1 MKIENETLIKV
12 DESDIINGTFKIPEG
27 VRLIGDGAFN
37 GCSSLTNI
45 EFQEVVLFIGDG
57 AFAGCSNLTNIEI
70 PKGVLTIGDGAFAG
84 CSSLM
89 NIEIPEGIDHI
100 GGETFTG
107 CSSLTNIKI
116 PKGVAY
122 IGNRAFSGCSS
133 LTNIEIPEGVWD
145 IGRGAFTGCSSL
157 TNIKIPKGVK
167 DIGSQAFN
175 GCSSLTNIE
184 ISEGVSY
191 IGDRAFSGCSSLTNI
206 KIPEG
211 IEEIGSQVFDGC
223 SSLTNIEI
231 PKILAYIGDRVFTG
245 CSSLTNIKI
254 PEGVRKIIG
263 KAFNG
268 CSSLTNIEIPEGIS
282 YIGNGVFTGCSSLA
296 SIKIP
301 DNASVELRKSV
312 YEGLKSS
319 FREEKDYITKYK
331 WAQEILFQD
340 NFEDIQ
346 RIKSKANFESSQ
358 NYDESQMDIFYAKM
372 IGVIGIE
379 EIEKIVELPSFT
391 EEEIKKYTLEKDE
404 AFQDLYD
411 TKFKING
418 DLGITLKLLKQLQQ
432 IKTANGKEEKNSIE
446 KRMFKGINENLE
458 EGYNGTLT
466 ELVAKVLKQ
475 QNIDV
480 SKEMLDKIQE
490 LEKSTNKNLIR
501 KKLEKVGWQIE
512 ESLSSQI
519 VPMQIRPIKVMI
531 NDTIENI
538 FKESGRIELDVL
550 KEKLDEKLQNAGAPY
565 IRQNKQ
571 QILDSV
577 LELAKNKEF
586 FETINYSCLES
597 LKNTRE
603 QIGGAWK
610 YKLNQTLKQIG
621 YTFDDLPEN
630 LSKDEIEQLNKL
642 LEERAEKKIDLQ
654 TNSISV
660 PKEGIEREKAYKLLA
675 SKNLPEIVTY
685 QQIHDMFGPINE
697 PYSENFK
704 AFFKKHRKEFLEN
717 PENYERFGQ
726 IHNNFEQIINSP
738 ELKNIYQ
745 KGELTLDEIIGYMSS
760 RQYANQRPG
769 DEELAKLSKSIGH
782 IVTEDEFAHVQKVFD
797 VTRKRERT
805 TIPPLSVSTPKYRG
819 RMLEPDDVLNLFAG
833 NITTCCQRF
842 GDAGEG
848 AMLLGAIEENGG
860 IFVVEE
866 LDENGQTKNI
876 VGQSLVIRQKGS
888 DGAYDR
894 LTFDNIEINKEILKI
909 LSSEDQAQ
917 ILEIYKQAGKQA
929 IEKDKKFLGKLLKS
943 KKITQEQY
951 DRLVLKEVTAGTGYN
966 NLKGL
971 EELPQARIVVPD
983 EAYYIYTGMN
993 ELKKRAW
1000 IDSAGGHAPNGS
1012 DGTPVLIVS
1021 MDEKDLKQIQERK
1034 QSEHE
1039 VEVKTKDIPLWYG
1052 KVGKVQS
1059 LTSSEVTEEKV
1070 ELIKQIEKVAY
1081 REEQRLMK
1089 NKDIKTVEDIKY
1101 EYQIGNVNIKIG
1113 SNNDWYLIYGEDDNA
1128 IVISDLA
1135 VIGGINAQSNNID
1148 NENIKSN
1155 PKLAVAESANEMY
1168 NLLIQAGKNEKKIIC
1183 NATADTSLVN
1193 ITRMVQK
1200 GCISLKTLGGEEIEY
1215 KEGKGLIYS
1224 NTEEEVTTRDW
1235 DDKGNIQMLDLE
1247 IIPNMPE
1254 LIQEKKKIE
1263 EFLRRV
1269 QELTKMQ
1276 GREKE
1281 IGLDELR
1288 KQIRTENYD
1297 R

>member
-1 MKIENETLIKV
+1 MRYRRGGLFADTVGRGSVGPRASEIIIDNGVLINVGEKNIV
-12 DESDIINGTFKIPEG
+12 NGTFEIPKGVTCIGHRVFWDWSSLTNIEIPEG
-27 VRLIGDGAFN
+27 VTVIAGEAFARCNNLVNIKIPESITEIGYGAFLN
-37 GCSSLTNI
+37 CSSLTNI
-45 EFQEVVLFIGDG
+45 EIPEGVSYIGDG
-57 AFAGCSNLTNIEI
+57 
-70 PKGVLTIGDGAFAG
+70 
-84 CSSLM
+84 
-89 NIEIPEGIDHI
+89 
-100 GGETFTG
+100 
-107 CSSLTNIKI
+107 
-116 PKGVAY
+116 
-122 IGNRAFSGCSS
+122 AFSGCSS
-133 LTNIEIPEGVWD
+133 LTNIEIPEGVKV
-145 IGRGAFTGCSSL
+145 IENSVFAGCSSL
-157 TNIKIPKGVK
+157 TNIKIPGGVTK
-167 DIGSQAFN
+167 IEKYAFE

-184 ISEGVSY
+184 LLEGV
-191 IGDRAFSGCSSLTNI
+191 
-206 KIPEG
+206 EE
-211 IEEIGSQVFDGC
+211 IEEDVFWGC
-223 SSLTNIEI
+223 ASLE
-231 PKILAYIGDRVFTG
+231 
-245 CSSLTNIKI
+245 
-254 PEGVRKIIG
+254 
-263 KAFNG
+263 
-268 CSSLTNIEIPEGIS
+268 
-282 YIGNGVFTGCSSLA
+282 

-301 DNASVELRKSV
+301 NNASIELRQSI
-312 YEGLKSS
+312 YRAIITSYTEA
-319 FREEKDYITKYK
+319 EYYPTKYK
-331 WAQEILFQD
+331 LTQEILFQ
-340 NFEDIQ
+340 NNLEDMQ
-346 RIKSKANFESSQ
+346 RIKGKANFECSQ
-358 NYDESQMDIFYAKM
+358 DYDEFQMDIFYAKM
-372 IGVIGIE
+372 IESIGIE
-379 EIEKIVELPSFT
+379 EIEKIVELPNLT

-404 AFQDLYD
+404 AFQELYD

-446 KRMFKGINENLE
+446 KRIFRGINENLE

-466 ELVAKVLKQ
+466 ELVSKVLKQ
-475 QNIDV
+475 QNIEV
-480 SKEMLDKIQE
+480 SIEMLDKIQE
-490 LEKSTNKNLIR
+490 LEKNTNRKLIR
-501 KKLEKVGWQIE
+501 ENLAKVDYQIE
-512 ESLSSQI
+512 EGLSSQI
-519 VPMQIRPIKVMI
+519 VPMQISPIKAMI

-538 FKESGRIELDVL
+538 FKENGKIELDVL

-565 IRQNKQ
+565 IRQNRQ

-577 LELAKNKEF
+577 LELSKNKEF
-586 FETINYSCLES
+586 FETINHSCLES

-610 YKLNQTLKQIG
+610 YKLNQMLKQIG

-685 QQIHDMFGPINE
+685 QQIHDMFGTVKE

-717 PENYERFGQ
+717 PKYYERFGQ
-726 IHNNFEQIINSP
+726 IHNHFEQIINSP

-745 KGELTLDEIIGYMSS
+745 KGELTLDGIIGYMSS

-769 DEELAKLSKSIGH
+769 DEELAKLSKSVGH
-782 IVTEDEFAHVQKVFD
+782 IVTEEEFAHVQKVFD
-797 VTRKRERT
+797 VTRKRERS
-805 TIPPLSVSTPKYRG
+805 TIPPLSVTMTKYRG

-842 GDAGEG
+842 GDVGEG
-848 AMLLGAIEENGG
+848 AMLLGSIEENGG

-876 VGQSLVIRQKGS
+876 VGQSLVIRQKGKT
-888 DGAYDR
+888 GAYDR
-894 LTFDNIEINKEILKI
+894 LTFDNIEINNNTLVG

-929 IEKDKKFLGKLLKS
+929 IENDKKFLGKLLKNQ
-943 KKITQEQY
+943 KITQEQY
-951 DRLVLKEVTAGTGYN
+951 DGLVLKEVTAGTGYN
-966 NLKGL
+966 DLTGL
-971 EELPQARIVVPD
+971 DELPQAQIVVPD
-983 EAYYIYTGMN
+983 EAYYIYNGMN
-993 ELKKRAW
+993 GQTGHAW
-1000 IDSAGGHAPNGS
+1000 IDSAGGQAPNGS
-1012 DGTPVLIVS
+1012 RGMPVLIAS

-1039 VEVKTKDIPLWYG
+1039 VEVKTTDIPLWYG

-1059 LTSSEVTEEKV
+1059 LTNSEVTKEKV

-1081 REEQRLMK
+1081 REEQRLMN
-1089 NKDIKTVEDIKY
+1089 NKDIKTVEDIEY
-1101 EYQIGNVNIKIG
+1101 EYGIYNANIKIG
-1113 SNNDWYLIYGEDDNA
+1113 SNNDWYLIYGEDDNT

-1193 ITRMVQK
+1193 ITRMVKK

-1254 LIQEKKKIE
+1254 LIQEKKKVE

-1269 QELTKMQ
+1269 KSLTKMQ

>member
-27 VRLIGDGAFN
+27 VTCIGHRVFWDWSSLTNIEIPEGVTVIAGEAFARCNNLVNIKIPESITEIGYGAFLN
-37 GCSSLTNI
+37 CSSLTNI
-45 EFQEVVLFIGDG
+45 EIPEGVSYIGDG
-57 AFAGCSNLTNIEI
+57 
-70 PKGVLTIGDGAFAG
+70 
-84 CSSLM
+84 
-89 NIEIPEGIDHI
+89 
-100 GGETFTG
+100 
-107 CSSLTNIKI
+107 
-116 PKGVAY
+116 
-122 IGNRAFSGCSS
+122 AFSGCSS
-133 LTNIEIPEGVWD
+133 LTNIEIPEGVKV
-145 IGRGAFTGCSSL
+145 IENSVFAGCSSL
-157 TNIKIPKGVK
+157 TNIKIPGGVTK
-167 DIGSQAFN
+167 IEKYAFE

-184 ISEGVSY
+184 LLEGV
-191 IGDRAFSGCSSLTNI
+191 
-206 KIPEG
+206 EE
-211 IEEIGSQVFDGC
+211 IEEDVFWGC
-223 SSLTNIEI
+223 ASLE
-231 PKILAYIGDRVFTG
+231 
-245 CSSLTNIKI
+245 
-254 PEGVRKIIG
+254 
-263 KAFNG
+263 
-268 CSSLTNIEIPEGIS
+268 
-282 YIGNGVFTGCSSLA
+282 

-301 DNASVELRKSV
+301 NNASIELRQSI
-312 YEGLKSS
+312 YRAIITSYTEA
-319 FREEKDYITKYK
+319 EYYPTKYK
-331 WAQEILFQD
+331 LTQEILFQ
-340 NFEDIQ
+340 NNLEDMQ
-346 RIKSKANFESSQ
+346 RIKGKANFECSQ
-358 NYDESQMDIFYAKM
+358 DYDEFQMDIFYAKM
-372 IGVIGIE
+372 IESIGIE
-379 EIEKIVELPSFT
+379 EIEKIVELPNLT

-404 AFQDLYD
+404 AFQELYD

-446 KRMFKGINENLE
+446 KRIFRGINENLE

-466 ELVAKVLKQ
+466 ELVSKVLKQ
-475 QNIDV
+475 QNIEV
-480 SKEMLDKIQE
+480 SIEMLDKIQE
-490 LEKSTNKNLIR
+490 LEKNTNRKLIR
-501 KKLEKVGWQIE
+501 ENLAKVDYQIE
-512 ESLSSQI
+512 EGLSSQI
-519 VPMQIRPIKVMI
+519 VPMQISPIKAMI

-538 FKESGRIELDVL
+538 FKENGKIELDVL

-565 IRQNKQ
+565 IRQNRQ

-577 LELAKNKEF
+577 LELSKNKEF
-586 FETINYSCLES
+586 FETINHSCLES

-610 YKLNQTLKQIG
+610 YKLNQMLKQIG

-642 LEERAEKKIDLQ
+642 LEERTEKKIDLQ
-654 TNSISV
+654 VDSISV
-660 PKEGIEREKAYKLLA
+660 PKDGIEREKAYKLLA

-685 QQIHDMFGPINE
+685 QQIHDMFGPVKE

-717 PENYERFGQ
+717 PKYYERFGQ
-726 IHNNFEQIINSP
+726 IHNHFEQIINSP

-745 KGELTLDEIIGYMSS
+745 KGELTLDGIIGYMSS
-760 RQYANQRPG
+760 RQYGNQRLG
-769 DEELAKLSKSIGH
+769 DEELAKLSKSVGH
-782 IVTEDEFAHVQKVFD
+782 IVTEEEFAHVQKVFD
-797 VTRKRERT
+797 VTRKRERS
-805 TIPPLSVSTPKYRG
+805 TIPPLSITMTKYRG

-842 GDAGEG
+842 GDVGEG
-848 AMLLGAIEENGG
+848 AMLLGSIEENGG

-876 VGQSLVIRQKGS
+876 VGQSLVIRQKGKT
-888 DGAYDR
+888 GAYDR
-894 LTFDNIEINKEILKI
+894 LTFDNIEINNNTLVG

-929 IEKDKKFLGKLLKS
+929 IENDKKFLGKLLKNQ
-943 KKITQEQY
+943 KITQEQY
-951 DRLVLKEVTAGTGYN
+951 DGLVLKEVTAGTGYN
-966 NLKGL
+966 DLTGL
-971 EELPQARIVVPD
+971 DELPQAQIVVPD
-983 EAYYIYTGMN
+983 EAYYIYNGMN
-993 ELKKRAW
+993 RQTGHAW
-1000 IDSAGGHAPNGS
+1000 IDSAGGQAPNGS
-1012 DGTPVLIVS
+1012 RGMPVLIAS
-1021 MDEKDLKQIQERK
+1021 MDEKDLKEIQERT
-1034 QSEHE
+1034 QSKPE
-1039 VEVKTKDIPLWYG
+1039 VEIKTTDIPLWYG

-1059 LTSSEVTEEKV
+1059 LTNSEVTKEKV

-1081 REEQRLMK
+1081 REEQRLMN
-1089 NKDIKTVEDIKY
+1089 NKDIKTVEDIEY
-1101 EYQIGNVNIKIG
+1101 EYGIYNANIKIG
-1113 SNNDWYLIYGEDDNA
+1113 SNNDWYLIYGEDDNT

-1193 ITRMVQK
+1193 ITRMVKK

-1254 LIQEKKKIE
+1254 LIQEKKKVE

-1269 QELTKMQ
+1269 KSLTKMQ

>member
-1 MKIENETLIKV
+1 MRYRRGGIFADERENIVRRGARPRPSGIIINNGVLINV
-12 DESDIINGTFKIPEG
+12 GEEDIINGTFKIPEG
-27 VRLIGDGAFN
+27 VTCIGHRVFWDW
-37 GCSSLTNI
+37 SSLTNI
-45 EFQEVVLFIGDG
+45 E
-57 AFAGCSNLTNIEI
+57 
-70 PKGVLTIGDGAFAG
+70 
-84 CSSLM
+84 
-89 NIEIPEGIDHI
+89 IPEGVTVIA
-100 GGETFTG
+100 GEAFAR
-107 CSSLTNIKI
+107 CNNLVNIKI
-116 PKGVAY
+116 PESITE
-122 IGNRAFSGCSS
+122 IGYGAFLNCSS
-133 LTNIEIPEGVWD
+133 LTNIEIPEGV
-145 IGRGAFTGCSSL
+145 
-157 TNIKIPKGVK
+157 
-167 DIGSQAFN
+167 
-175 GCSSLTNIE
+175 
-184 ISEGVSY
+184 SY
-191 IGDRAFSGCSSLTNI
+191 IGDGAFSGCSSLTNI
-206 KIPEG
+206 KIPG
-211 IEEIGSQVFDGC
+211 GVTKIEKYAFEGC
-223 SSLTNIEI
+223 SSLTNIE
-231 PKILAYIGDRVFTG
+231 L
-245 CSSLTNIKI
+245 L
-254 PEGVRKIIG
+254 EGVEEIEEDV
-263 KAFNG
+263 FWG
-268 CSSLTNIEIPEGIS
+268 CASLE
-282 YIGNGVFTGCSSLA
+282 

-301 DNASVELRKSV
+301 DNASVELRQSI
-312 YEGLKSS
+312 YRAIITSYTEA
-319 FREEKDYITKYK
+319 EYYPTKYK
-331 WAQEILFQD
+331 LTQEILFQ
-340 NFEDIQ
+340 NNLEDMQ
-346 RIKSKANFESSQ
+346 RIKGKANFECSQ
-358 NYDESQMDIFYAKM
+358 DYDEFQMDIFYAKM
-372 IGVIGIE
+372 IESIGIE
-379 EIEKIVELPSFT
+379 EIEKIVELPNLT

-404 AFQDLYD
+404 AFQELYD

-446 KRMFKGINENLE
+446 KRIFRGINENLE

-466 ELVAKVLKQ
+466 ELVSKVLKQ
-475 QNIDV
+475 QNIEV
-480 SKEMLDKIQE
+480 SIEMLDKIQE
-490 LEKSTNKNLIR
+490 LEKNTNRKLIR
-501 KKLEKVGWQIE
+501 ENLAKVDYQIE
-512 ESLSSQI
+512 EGLSSQI
-519 VPMQIRPIKVMI
+519 VPMQISPIKAMI

-538 FKESGRIELDVL
+538 FKENGKIELDVL

-565 IRQNKQ
+565 IRQNRQ

-577 LELAKNKEF
+577 LELSKNKEF
-586 FETINYSCLES
+586 FETINHSCLES

-610 YKLNQTLKQIG
+610 YKLNQMLKQIG

-642 LEERAEKKIDLQ
+642 LEERTEKKIDLQ
-654 TNSISV
+654 VDSISV
-660 PKEGIEREKAYKLLA
+660 PKDGIEREKAYKLLA

-685 QQIHDMFGPINE
+685 QQIHDMFGPVKE

-717 PENYERFGQ
+717 PKYYERFGQ
-726 IHNNFEQIINSP
+726 IHNHFEQIINSP

-745 KGELTLDEIIGYMSS
+745 KGELTLDGIIGYMSS

-769 DEELAKLSKSIGH
+769 DEELAKLSKSVGH
-782 IVTEDEFAHVQKVFD
+782 IVTEEEFAHVQKVFD
-797 VTRKRERT
+797 VTRKRERS
-805 TIPPLSVSTPKYRG
+805 TIPPLSITMTKYRG

-842 GDAGEG
+842 GDVGEG
-848 AMLLGAIEENGG
+848 AMLLGSIEENGG

-876 VGQSLVIRQKGS
+876 VGQSLVIRQKGKT
-888 DGAYDR
+888 GAYDR
-894 LTFDNIEINKEILKI
+894 LTFDNIEINNNTLVG

-929 IEKDKKFLGKLLKS
+929 IENDKKFLGKLLKNQ
-943 KKITQEQY
+943 KITQEQY
-951 DRLVLKEVTAGTGYN
+951 DGLVLKEVTAGTGYN
-966 NLKGL
+966 DLTGL
-971 EELPQARIVVPD
+971 DELPQAQIVVPD
-983 EAYYIYTGMN
+983 EAYYIYNGMN
-993 ELKKRAW
+993 GQTGHAW
-1000 IDSAGGHAPNGS
+1000 IDSAGGQAPNGS
-1012 DGTPVLIVS
+1012 RGMPVLIAS

-1039 VEVKTKDIPLWYG
+1039 VEVKTTDIPLWYG

-1059 LTSSEVTEEKV
+1059 LTNSEVTKEKV

-1081 REEQRLMK
+1081 REEQRLMN
-1089 NKDIKTVEDIKY
+1089 NKDIKTVEDIEY
-1101 EYQIGNVNIKIG
+1101 EYGIYNANIKIG
-1113 SNNDWYLIYGEDDNA
+1113 SNNDWYLIYGEDDNT

-1193 ITRMVQK
+1193 ITRMVKK

-1254 LIQEKKKIE
+1254 LIQEKKKVE